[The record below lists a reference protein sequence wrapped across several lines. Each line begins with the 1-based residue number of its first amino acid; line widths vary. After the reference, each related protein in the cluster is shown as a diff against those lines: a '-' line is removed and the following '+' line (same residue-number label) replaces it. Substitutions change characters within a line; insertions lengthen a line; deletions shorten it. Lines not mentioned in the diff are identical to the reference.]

1 MTGSEG
7 FRMSEISNSAYRYAL
22 AFYALFA
29 GFFWYL
35 FHALGLFIAQHYVP
49 QSATGFSV
57 ANPHFSRWN
66 NTVAALL
73 TLVAVLF
80 LFASRRLKEYV
91 VDVGDELCRVSWADL
106 KETQRAT
113 LIVIVLVAVSSVFMF
128 LSDFVFVKMIQF
140 IMSKAA

>member
-1 MTGSEG
+1 
-7 FRMSEISNSAYRYAL
+7 MSDISNSAYRYAL
-22 AFYALFA
+22 GFYALVA

-49 QSATGFSV
+49 QSASGFSV
-57 ANPHFSRWN
+57 ANPKFSLWN
-66 NTVAALL
+66 NSVASILTVI
-73 TLVAVLF
+73 AVVS
-80 LFASRRLKEYV
+80 LFASRRLKDYV
-91 VDVGDELCRVSWADL
+91 VDVGDELTRVSWADL

-128 LSDFVFVKMIQF
+128 LSDLVFVKFIQL